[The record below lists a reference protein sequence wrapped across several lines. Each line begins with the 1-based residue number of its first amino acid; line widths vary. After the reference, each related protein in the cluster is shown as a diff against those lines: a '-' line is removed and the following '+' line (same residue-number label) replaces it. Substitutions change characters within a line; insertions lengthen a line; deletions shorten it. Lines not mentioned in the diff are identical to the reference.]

1 MYKVFFADDEAAMRT
16 GLRESII
23 RGGSDFVLVG
33 EASDGEFALSLIA
46 ETLPDILITDVR
58 MPFMD
63 GIELSRRVSRTMPWV
78 KIIILSGHDEFEYAK
93 EAIKIGVTEYILKPV
108 TSETLFGVLKE
119 AARLIE
125 DERERRRAVEILQ
138 KEVSDARGLQ
148 MERVLS
154 NLVYGIPD
162 SAPLESV
169 GLADFMSRPSSLV
182 SVVEA
187 VPLSPGDARAVFR
200 AISSIRAA
208 ISQND
213 NVKSFPEGAGR
224 IVCVFAAKDEGSLE
238 EDAYAAAQAMKY
250 EVERSSPCLVRVAIG
265 SPVTV
270 TDELPKSMTQAIRA
284 LDRLDDAHR
293 SMILG
298 FRDIDGL
305 GLGFGLGKDVCRG
318 VKQSRYGGVIEKSR
332 DFIKKRYADSA
343 ISLNIVADAVG
354 LSPNHFSTVFSQETG
369 ETFIECL
376 TKTRL
381 GKAMELL
388 HSTSAR
394 ASEIACMIGYNDPHY
409 FSYVFRKNV
418 GMSPSEYRNSRLRTN
433 GKMTS

>member
-169 GLADFMSRPSSLV
+169 GLADFMSRPGRLV

-187 VPLSPGDARAVFR
+187 VPFSPGDVRAVFR

-224 IVCVFAAKDEGSLE
+224 IVCVFTAKDEGSLE

-250 EVERSSPCLVRVAIG
+250 EVERNSPCLVRVAIG

-270 TDELPKSMTQAIRA
+270 TDELPKSMAQALRA

-298 FRDIDGL
+298 SRDIDGL
-305 GLGFGLGKDVCRG
+305 GLGLGKNVCRG
-318 VKQSRYGGVIEKSR
+318 VKQSRCDGVIEKSR

-343 ISLNIVADAVG
+343 ISLNTVADAVG

-381 GKAMELL
+381 EKAMELL
-388 HSTSAR
+388 QSTSAR
-394 ASEIACMIGYNDPHY
+394 ASEIACMTGYNDPHY

-418 GMSPSEYRNSRLRTN
+418 GMSPSEYRNSRLRAN